1 MSQELGQFKVLVFRM
16 KFEITP
22 NSLLIQGIKPLSVLI
37 SLISCMPFTTP
48 SFPISYETFVRNF
61 IKHNFLNC
69 FSIEDVV

>member
-22 NSLLIQGIKPLSVLI
+22 NSLLIQGIKPLSLLI

-48 SFPISYETFVRNF
+48 FPINYETFVRNF